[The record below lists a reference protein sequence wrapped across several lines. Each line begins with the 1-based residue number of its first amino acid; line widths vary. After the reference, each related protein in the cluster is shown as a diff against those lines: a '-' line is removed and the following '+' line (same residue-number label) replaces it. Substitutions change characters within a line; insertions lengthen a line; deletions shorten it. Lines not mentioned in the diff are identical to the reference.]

1 MTDVFSAING
11 RTSANN
17 FDPAHVMTHDEITEL
32 AQLTNQTPTSFNQQN
47 WRLVAVCTPAAKA
60 RLKAAA
66 FNQPKV
72 GDAAVTFV
80 VVGKVGGHKDLPVLI
95 KPMLDGGHID
105 QAAFDG
111 WIGMANGMYEGK
123 DGFQRDEAIRSASM
137 AAMTL
142 MYAAHGKGLV
152 SGAMIGFD
160 PAAVS
165 AECKLAAN
173 EIPVMLIAVGN
184 PAPGNWPRKVRRAV
198 NEVVSFSAD

>member
-1 MTDVFSAING
+1 M
-11 RTSANN
+11 
-17 FDPAHVMTHDEITEL
+17 
-32 AQLTNQTPTSFNQQN
+32 
-47 WRLVAVCTPAAKA
+47 
-60 RLKAAA
+60 
-66 FNQPKV
+66 
-72 GDAAVTFV
+72 TFV
-80 VVGKVGGHKDLPVLI
+80 IVGKVGGHKDLPTLI

-111 WIGMANGMYEGK
+111 WIGMANGMY
-123 DGFQRDEAIRSASM
+123 DSNAQLQRDEAIRSASM

-173 EIPVMLIAVGN
+173 EIPAMLIAVGR
-184 PAPGNWPRKVRRAV
+184 PAPGNWPRKVRRALAD
-198 NEVVSFSAD
+198 VVSFSAD

>member
-1 MTDVFSAING
+1 MTDMTSAING

-17 FDPAHVMTHDEITEL
+17 FDPTHVMTQAEISGL
-32 AQLTNQTPTSFNQQN
+32 AQLANQTPTSFNQQN
-47 WRLVAVCTPAAKA
+47 WRLVAVNTPAAKA

-80 VVGKVGGHKDLPVLI
+80 VVGKVGGHKDLPALI

-105 QAAFDG
+105 QAAYDG

-123 DGFQRDEAIRSASM
+123 DQFQRDEAIRSASM

-142 MYAAHGKGLV
+142 MYAAHSQGLV

-173 EIPVMLIAVGN
+173 EIPAMLIAVGR

-198 NEVVSFSAD
+198 ADVVSFSAD